1 MGKWWTL
8 GCILLIAVSI
18 AGGWLI
24 VSQFVLGSES
34 GLEIIP
40 ANVSDR
46 EIEVYLSGGVGV
58 EGIYTFDE
66 DVSLGDMLRAA
77 GSVDGESGDC
87 RLRIHVLHADESPF
101 ALPQEVPETKVNINT
116 ASCEILQTLD
126 GIGEKKAR
134 AIIDYRTE
142 HGLFRSVDEL
152 AKVEGIGLKTLE
164 NIRDDITVVDGVIH
178 TDESSAELPQ
188 EVPKTET
195 EVDNSI
201 NINTASSEMLQTL
214 KGIGE
219 LKAQAIIAYRTEHG
233 PFQSVDELTRVK
245 GIGPTTLENI
255 RGDITV
261 ID

>member
-1 MGKWWTL
+1 MGRWWAL
-8 GCILLIAVSI
+8 GCILLIAVI
-18 AGGWLI
+18 IVGGWLI

-34 GLEIIP
+34 GLEIKP
-40 ANVSDR
+40 ANTSDR
-46 EIEVYLSGGVGV
+46 EMEVYLSGGVEV

-66 DVSLGDMLRAA
+66 DVSLGDVLRAA
-77 GSVDGESGDC
+77 GAADDQAGDC

-101 ALPQEVPETKVNINT
+101 ALPQKVSETKVNINT

-134 AIIDYRTE
+134 AIVDYRTE
-142 HGLFRSVDEL
+142 HGLFRNVDEL
-152 AKVEGIGLKTLE
+152 INVKGIGLTTLE
-164 NIRDDITVVDGVIH
+164 SIRDDIAVVDGVIH

-188 EVPKTET
+188 EVPET
-195 EVDNSI
+195 EVEVDKSI

-219 LKAQAIIAYRTEHG
+219 TKAQAIIDYRTEHG
-233 PFQSVDELTRVK
+233 PFQSVDELINVK
-245 GIGPTTLENI
+245 GIGLTTLENI
-255 RGDITV
+255 RDDITV